1 MARHIAQAD
10 SVEFDMADVV
20 HQEQRYARG
29 RSRDRQALALA
40 VGDERIATAMHQDEV
55 AAQLREI
62 VEREIEPVDFPA
74 NVLRQRRDQGAHRVR
89 VAVVDQRQDSPS
101 LRPKR
106 RGQGDDV
113 GTGVAEAEP
122 GDLLKPARV
131 GGIANT
137 AGIGQKESPPS
148 VPVGFQPEFA
158 AVAYG
163 TEHTG
168 RHQANDCLDV
178 VVAADTDQEGN
189 SRREIVLQ
197 RGDNR
202 GRNGI

>member
-40 VGDERIATAMHQDEV
+40 MGDERIATAMHQDEV

-122 GDLLKPARV
+122 GDLLKPARANV
-131 GGIANT
+131 RARAFSLVSSRPGTAAPGTSTIAARVLP
-137 AGIGQKESPPS
+137 AG
-148 VPVGFQPEFA
+148 
-158 AVAYG
+158 
-163 TEHTG
+163 T
-168 RHQANDCLDV
+168 
-178 VVAADTDQEGN
+178 
-189 SRREIVLQ
+189 
-197 RGDNR
+197 
-202 GRNGI
+202 